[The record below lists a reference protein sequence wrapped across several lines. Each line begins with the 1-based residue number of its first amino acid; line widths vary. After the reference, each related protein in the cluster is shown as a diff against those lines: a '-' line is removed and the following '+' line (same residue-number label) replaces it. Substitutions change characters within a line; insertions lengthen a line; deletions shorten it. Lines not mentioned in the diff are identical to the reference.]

1 MSNSCSSHGEASSVG
16 KTHPLVAWKPD
27 LFVLNMISFVTQSDY
42 QRQKF
47 LSYVILHH
55 ITERLLEQILLFWT
69 PV

>member
-1 MSNSCSSHGEASSVG
+1 MSNSCSSHREASSVG
-16 KTHPLVAWKPD
+16 KTHPLVARKPD
-27 LFVLNMISFVTQSDY
+27 LLILNMISFVTQSDY